1 MEEGGGDLGA
11 NRASLACFA
20 LLGSKTGLELHLTLE
35 GYPGR
40 GAGLPAQG
48 QLHSPTFLVT
58 NTHMLL
64 LLASSTLGDPE
75 SLGRWERLVVS
86 GTWLQG
92 DLEGHTPPQ
101 AKAFSLRT
109 GRHLRAAL
117 SDTEPHFSC
126 LYLSITLPCG
136 PCSLGTC
143 QIYHLPETQYWPCSA
158 SRKVGLWSS
167 SLDGLLDLWQ

>member
-1 MEEGGGDLGA
+1 MEIWVLIVPLWPGLLSWEVKQ
-11 NRASLACFA
+11 A
-20 LLGSKTGLELHLTLE
+20 LS
-35 GYPGR
+35 YISPGKVTQTR
-40 GAGLPAQG
+40 REGAGLPEQG
-48 QLHSPTFLVT
+48 QLHSLIFLVT
-58 NTHMLL
+58 NTHLLL

-101 AKAFSLRT
+101 AKASSLGT

-126 LYLSITLPCG
+126 LYLSITLLCG

-143 QIYHLPETQYWPCSA
+143 QIYHLPEPQYWPRSA
-158 SRKVGLWSS
+158 SKESWAMEF
-167 SLDGLLDLWQ
+167 

>member
-1 MEEGGGDLGA
+1 MEIWVLIVPLWPGLLSWEVKQ
-11 NRASLACFA
+11 A
-20 LLGSKTGLELHLTLE
+20 LSYISPWKVTQTRRE
-35 GYPGR
+35 
-40 GAGLPAQG
+40 GAGLPEQG
-48 QLHSPTFLVT
+48 QLHSLIFLVT
-58 NTHMLL
+58 NTHLLL

-101 AKAFSLRT
+101 AKASSLGT

-126 LYLSITLPCG
+126 LYLSITLLWPLFPG
-136 PCSLGTC
+136 YMPNIPPAGAPILASLCLQGKLG
-143 QIYHLPETQYWPCSA
+143 YGVL
-158 SRKVGLWSS
+158 V
-167 SLDGLLDLWQ
+167 